1 MTEEQLQ
8 ALIFYDINVWETYL
22 PYLAAQIKQEVA
34 FGVFA
39 GLSEEDI
46 LANILSKT
54 LTGNQLETIV
64 ATAMA
69 NYSRSVTYGIMQ
81 QEPADTL
88 YAYIGP
94 IDDRTR
100 NECLKMG
107 STEPL
112 TQKEIINN
120 FGRNV
125 LLTGGGYNCRH
136 KWQSIGKRVK
146 YAKRFYNPN
155 KAGALLEDD

>member
-100 NECLKMG
+100 DVCLEMWGAGELTRDQVKSRFG
-107 STEPL
+107 SSV
-112 TQKEIINN
+112 
-120 FGRNV
+120 FV
-125 LLTGGGYNCRH
+125 SAGGYNCRH
-136 KWQSIGKRVK
+136 RWVPTAATTKSKDVRT
-146 YAKRFYNPN
+146 
-155 KAGALLEDD
+155 DD

>member
-8 ALIFYDINVWETYL
+8 ALILYDIAVWESYL
-22 PYLAAQIKQEVA
+22 PYLAAQIKQEIA

-39 GLSEEDI
+39 GLSEEEV
-46 LANILSKT
+46 LANITTKA
-54 LTGNQLETIV
+54 LTGDQLETVI
-64 ATAMA
+64 ATALA
-69 NYSRSVTYGIMQ
+69 NYSRSVTYGVMQ
-81 QEPADTL
+81 QEPDDTL

-94 IDDRTR
+94 IDGRTR

-107 STEPL
+107 SEQPL

-120 FGRNV
+120 YGNGV

-155 KAGALLEDD
+155 KAGELLEDD